1 VRRAAALA
9 RGVWRGLCIAV
20 LLAVAGV
27 MALVVAASPR
37 PLPPEPLTA
46 WWMRQL
52 LGVLRVRVR
61 CSGAPPA
68 PDGLVVAN
76 HVSWLDIAVIASL
89 LPGRFVAKSEVRDW
103 PLIGALA
110 AAAGSYFI
118 RRGSNATQKLSDR
131 MEQRLRA
138 GGRIVLFPE
147 GTTTAG
153 DSVRRFHPRLFAAAA
168 NTSATIQPL
177 ALRYGRAPDGR
188 NVAPFVGDDAF
199 LPHLLQLLGLPGL
212 DVQVV
217 LAPAF
222 TANEERGALAR
233 KARAAVTEALAAAT
247 PDARPRPA
255 AQDKG
260 AETVDGTAYAT
271 GAPDKLD

>member
-1 VRRAAALA
+1 MA
-9 RGVWRGLCIAV
+9 
-20 LLAVAGV
+20 LAVAV
-27 MALVVAASPR
+27 SPR
-37 PLPPEPLTA
+37 PLAPEPLMA
-46 WWMRQL
+46 WWMGQL

-61 CSGAPPA
+61 CSGSPAA

-118 RRGSNATQKLSDR
+118 RRGSNATQTLTDR
-131 MEQRLRA
+131 MEPCLRA

-153 DSVRRFHPRLFAAAA
+153 DSVRRFHPRLFAAAG
-168 NTSATIQPL
+168 SASAVIQPL

-188 NVAPFVGDDAF
+188 DVAPFVGDDAF

-212 DVQVV
+212 DVQVI

-222 TANEERGALAR
+222 IASEERGALAR
-233 KARAAVTEALAAAT
+233 RARAAVADALATMTMPSEAFAPTAT
-247 PDARPRPA
+247 QKQGASMAGRDVPPPRGAR
-255 AQDKG
+255 
-260 AETVDGTAYAT
+260 
-271 GAPDKLD
+271 

>member
-1 VRRAAALA
+1 MWHPAAFVRS
-9 RGVWRGLCIAV
+9 VWRALCIAV
-20 LLAVAGV
+20 LLVVAGA
-27 MALVVAASPR
+27 MALSVAVSPR

-61 CSGAPPA
+61 CSGTPPT

-89 LPGRFVAKSEVRDW
+89 MPGRFVAKSEVRDW

-118 RRGSNATQKLSDR
+118 RRGSNATQALTDR
-131 MEQRLRA
+131 MEPRLRA

-147 GTTTAG
+147 GTTTTGA
-153 DSVRRFHPRLFAAAA
+153 SVRRFHPRLFAAATS
-168 NTSATIQPL
+168 TSAVIQPL

-188 NVAPFVGDDAF
+188 DVAPFVGDEAF

-212 DVQVV
+212 EVQVV

-222 TANEERGALAR
+222 IANGERGALAR
-233 KARAAVTEALAAAT
+233 KARANVAEALAAAALE
-247 PDARPRPA
+247 PLPRTATYNREVAPIA
-255 AQDKG
+255 AQDVPPPRG
-260 AETVDGTAYAT
+260 AR
-271 GAPDKLD
+271 

>member
-1 VRRAAALA
+1 
-9 RGVWRGLCIAV
+9 
-20 LLAVAGV
+20 
-27 MALVVAASPR
+27 MALSVAVSPR

-61 CSGAPPA
+61 CSGAPPT
-68 PDGLVVAN
+68 PNGLVVAN

-89 LPGRFVAKSEVRDW
+89 MPSRFVAKSEVRDW

-118 RRGSNATQKLSDR
+118 RRGHSATQALTDR
-131 MEQRLRA
+131 MEPCLRA

-168 NTSATIQPL
+168 SASAIIQPL

-188 NVAPFVGDDAF
+188 DVAPFVGDDAF

-212 DVQVV
+212 GVRVV

-222 TANEERGALAR
+222 LASEERGALAR
-233 KARAAVTEALAAAT
+233 KARAAVAEALAAT
-247 PDARPRPA
+247 PAQARARPAPQKR
-255 AQDKG
+255 D
-260 AETVDGTAYAT
+260 DIAT
-271 GAPDKLD
+271 MEQGAPPPRAAR

>member
-1 VRRAAALA
+1 MRHPAALA
-9 RGVWRGLCIAV
+9 RGVWRALCIVV
-20 LLAVAGV
+20 LLGVAGFMALAVAV
-27 MALVVAASPR
+27 SPR

-61 CSGAPPA
+61 CSGSPAA

-76 HVSWLDIAVIASL
+76 HVSWLDIAVIAGL

-118 RRGSNATQKLSDR
+118 RRGSNATQALTDR
-131 MEQRLRA
+131 MEPRLRA

-168 NTSATIQPL
+168 NVSAVIQPL

-212 DVQVV
+212 EVQVM

-222 TANEERGALAR
+222 IAKEERGALAR
-233 KARAAVTEALAAAT
+233 RARAAVADALAET
-247 PDARPRPA
+247 PSEPFAPAVAYGREVVTIAGQGMPPPRGAR
-255 AQDKG
+255 
-260 AETVDGTAYAT
+260 
-271 GAPDKLD
+271 